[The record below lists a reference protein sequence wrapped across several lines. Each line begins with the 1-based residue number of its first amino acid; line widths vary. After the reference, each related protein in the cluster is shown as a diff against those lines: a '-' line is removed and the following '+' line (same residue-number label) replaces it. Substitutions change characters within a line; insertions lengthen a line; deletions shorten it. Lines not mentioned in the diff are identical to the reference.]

1 MPRVPYT
8 KPALD
13 YSAQL
18 KQLKDRGLII
28 ENDAKALHLLEH
40 LSYYRLSGY
49 WYPMLSFPKTSH
61 NFKPNSTFTNAF
73 KMYCFDR
80 ELKSLIMTEIE
91 KIEVAVR
98 AKMIHIMSMRQGPFW
113 YLNSALFIDRSKLAT
128 SLNNLRREFTRSDE
142 TFIKTFKGKYLDPL
156 PPSWMILEVTSFGT
170 LSNLYSNLQPGLDK
184 RDIANYFGVDDST
197 FQSWLHSFTYVRNVC
212 AHHSRLW
219 NKQMSISPQV
229 PLTPTYPFISI
240 TTVPNRISGQPP
252 MLNNNKVYFLLCILI
267 YLLNTINP
275 NHTFKQKLYILLK
288 KYPMIH
294 LPAMG
299 FPQGWEN
306 EEIWKWDE
314 VKSSQKWYKKVLKY
328 LKDKASH

>member
-1 MPRVPYT
+1 MPRVLYT

-13 YSAQL
+13 YHSQL
-18 KQLKDRGLII
+18 QQLKDRGLIV
-28 ENDAKALHLLEH
+28 ENEPKALHLLEH

-49 WYPMLSFPKTSH
+49 WYPMLSTPKSTH

-91 KIEVAVR
+91 KIEIAVR
-98 AKMIHIMSMRQGPFW
+98 AKMIHKMSIRHGAFW

-128 SLNNLRREFTRSDE
+128 SLSNLRREFSRSDE

-170 LSNLYSNLQPGLDK
+170 LSNLYSNLLPGHDK
-184 RDIANYFGVDDST
+184 RDIASYFGIDETT

-229 PLTPTYPFISI
+229 PLTPVHSFLTI
-240 TTVPNRISGQPP
+240 TTIPNRNPNLPP
-252 MLNNNKVYFLLCILI
+252 ILNNNKVYFLLSILI

-275 NHTFKQKLYILLK
+275 NHTFKQKLFILLE

-299 FPQGWEN
+299 FPQGWES
-306 EEIWKWDE
+306 EEIWNWKD
-314 VKSSQKWYKKVLKY
+314 VKSSQKLFNKILKY
-328 LKDKASH
+328 FR

>member
-1 MPRVPYT
+1 MPKVPYT

-13 YSAQL
+13 YQSQL
-18 KQLKDRGLII
+18 QQLKDRGLII
-28 ENDAKALHLLEH
+28 ENESKALHLLEH

-49 WYPMLSFPKTSH
+49 WYPMLSNPKSAH
-61 NFKPNSTFTNAF
+61 NFKPNSTFKNAF

-98 AKMIHIMSMRQGPFW
+98 AKMIYTMSMRNGAFW
-113 YLNSALFIDRSKLAT
+113 YMNSALFNDRSKLAT
-128 SLNNLRREFTRSDE
+128 SISNLRREFSRSDE
-142 TFIKTFKGKYLDPL
+142 TFIKTFKGKYTDPL

-170 LSNLYSNLQPGLDK
+170 LSNLYSNLLPGHDK
-184 RDIANYFGVDDST
+184 RDIASYFGVDETT

-219 NKQMSISPQV
+219 NKKMSISPQV
-229 PLTPTYPFISI
+229 PLTPLHPFITR
-240 TTVPNRISGQPP
+240 TTIPNRNPTLPSV
-252 MLNNNKVYFLLCILI
+252 LNNNKVYFLLSILI

-299 FPQGWEN
+299 FPQDWEN
-306 EEIWKWDE
+306 EEIWNWKD
-314 VKSSQKWYKKVLKY
+314 VKSSQKWFNKILKY
-328 LKDKASH
+328 FK